1 MKSLLLSLTE
11 GLYQKVK
18 GYATDNGISIVGAIR
33 LIINQ
38 FFKENNKKA

>member
-11 GLYQKVK
+11 GLYKKVK
-18 GYATDNGISIVGAIR
+18 DYADDNGISIVGAIR

-38 FFKENNKKA
+38 FFKDNKKI